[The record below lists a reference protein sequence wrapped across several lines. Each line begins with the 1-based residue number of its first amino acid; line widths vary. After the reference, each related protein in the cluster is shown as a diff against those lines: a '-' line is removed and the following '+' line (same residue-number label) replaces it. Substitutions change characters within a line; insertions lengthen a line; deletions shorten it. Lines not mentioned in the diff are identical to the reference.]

1 MTTPQG
7 GNNRESGVIRI
18 TRKAVAGAGKAPKNR
33 AADESLETDSVD
45 VDDSS
50 LDADATATDL
60 DEDELDTDDL
70 DEDESEDDEDED
82 DDDLDDEDDGLDGDD
97 SDSDDESEDEDDASA
112 AVSGGSGRRSAGGA
126 RGPAAA
132 RDRGGPAG
140 KSGTAGRTGTAGGAG
155 TAPAKKAAG
164 AGAKVAPGKAAPGKA
179 VPAKSAPATAP
190 GKAAAARAAAQQR
203 AAQAKGGSKK
213 RPSKAPSKA
222 PANAASK
229 APAKAAGRNV
239 GGQPV
244 RRPGGSPGGH
254 GGRRPPQVVVA
265 KTRNWSRISLVT
277 GAIVVFLVIVGYG
290 GYAIYENGLTF
301 EQRADKISGI
311 VDYRKKDPA
320 MLTRNHVTGVVNYK
334 VSPPVGGDHNPNYQ
348 RCAAD
353 VYNAPIANE
362 NAVHA
367 LEHGSV
373 WITYRPGL
381 PASQVAQLT
390 AEVKKYSD
398 FILMSPYPGLSSP
411 ISLQA
416 WGFQLKVN
424 NASDSRIDQFVKD
437 LRVNASM
444 EPGIDCT
451 SGNYV
456 TATGTQPH
464 NLGGPVAPSTPP
476 SAPAATPSQ

>member
-50 LDADATATDL
+50 LDADSTVADL
-60 DEDELDTDDL
+60 DEDELDTD
-70 DEDESEDDEDED
+70 EDESDDEDEDED
-82 DDDLDDEDDGLDGDD
+82 DDDLDDDEDDDLDGDD
-97 SDSDDESEDEDDASA
+97 SDDDDESEDDASV
-112 AVSGGSGRRSAGGA
+112 AVSRGSGQRGAGARRSAGT
-126 RGPAAA
+126 

-155 TAPAKKAAG
+155 TTPAKKAAG
-164 AGAKVAPGKAAPGKA
+164 AKAVLGKAVPGKAAPGKG
-179 VPAKSAPATAP
+179 VPAKSAPTTAP

-203 AAQAKGGSKK
+203 AAQAKGGSKT

-222 PANAASK
+222 PAKAASK
-229 APAKAAGRNV
+229 APAKVAGRNV

-301 EQRADKISGI
+301 EQRADKISGV

-381 PASQVAQLT
+381 PASQIAQLT

-424 NASDSRIDQFVKD
+424 SASDSRIDKFVQD

-476 SAPAATPSQ
+476 SAPAAAPSQ